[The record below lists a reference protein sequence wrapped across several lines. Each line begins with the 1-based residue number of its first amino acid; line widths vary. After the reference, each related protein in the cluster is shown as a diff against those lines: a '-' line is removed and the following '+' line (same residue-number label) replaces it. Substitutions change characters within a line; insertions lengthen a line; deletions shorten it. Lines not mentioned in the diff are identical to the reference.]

1 MKIVLGN
8 QYYDYRRIYVKFT
21 HRILVMKQ
29 KPRHQ
34 TKNIFEHQIKHMG
47 TFTSGVYAFIIGSVL
62 LTVDYYVD
70 FGLKFKINEVEIYNR
85 LIPVSTTLISIL
97 IGISLTTFSVI
108 FVVMQLASSQ
118 FSPRILRH
126 FLSNNIKMQKFIG
139 LFVGTIA
146 LCILPQLASVFYQT
160 SFLLTLLTGS
170 LFAFYCLI
178 WSYPNMITYLSKN
191 MNISSITN
199 QIKSEM
205 IQEINVL
212 YQENWSVGKN
222 LLYKRSKINPDKF
235 QIKIV
240 SPFETGYL
248 DSVNYRKLEKVTEY
262 ILNSDVG
269 LFFENAYQKPIV
281 GEFIMKDTT
290 VLLVLVFSAEIN
302 QDQVNSLK
310 KEVGTIVSNTFKVKM
325 FRSHTQDVNFGVR
338 KLVDI
343 AIKAISPA
351 VNDPTTCLNCIDQIG
366 EIAKELA
373 IREFPTTDSR
383 TLGSKKIQVNEFNF
397 EEFIDFCYD
406 QIFQWGKEDPTV
418 VKRIIRSIRVILP
431 LVENPFNLKI
441 LIQQVEEMDLL
452 DIYNLSQYQKG
463 KLKISKEKLITI
475 ENELSRFRQ
484 KAKLHIKTL
493 ELKGVLGH
501 YEMNH
506 YSDNL
511 EITNAEI
518 EAIKYLKAY
527 KILDESIY
535 ENGNE
540 LI

>member
-1 MKIVLGN
+1 M
-8 QYYDYRRIYVKFT
+8 T
-21 HRILVMKQ
+21 Q
-29 KPRHQ
+29 KLRHQ
-34 TKNIFEHQIKHMG
+34 IKNIFEHQIKHIA
-47 TFTSGVYAFIIGSVL
+47 TFTSGIYAFIIGSVL
-62 LTVDYYVD
+62 LTVDYYID
-70 FGLKFKINEVEIYNR
+70 FGLKFKINEVAIYNR
-85 LIPVSTTLISIL
+85 LISVSNILISIL

-126 FLSNNIKMQKFIG
+126 FLGNDIKTQKFIG
-139 LFVGTIA
+139 LFIGTIS
-146 LCILPQLASVFYQT
+146 LCIVPQLASVFFYQT
-160 SFLLTLLTGS
+160 PFLFTLSIGSF
-170 LFAFYCLI
+170 FAFYCLI
-178 WSYPNMITYLSKN
+178 WSYPNMIAYLSVN
-191 MNISSITN
+191 MNVSTITN
-199 QIKSEM
+199 RIKAEM
-205 IQEINVL
+205 IEEINVL
-212 YQENWSVGKN
+212 YQENWSVGKK

-248 DSVNYRKLEKVTEY
+248 DSVNYKKLGRLTEN
-262 ILNSDVG
+262 IINSDVE

-290 VLLVLVFSAEIN
+290 VLLTLVFSKEVTSN
-302 QDQVNSLK
+302 QTNSLK
-310 KEVGTIVSNTFKVKM
+310 KEFEEIVKKTFKVKL

-373 IREFPTTDSR
+373 IREFPSTDAR
-383 TLGSKKIQVNEFNF
+383 TLGVKKIQVNEFNF
-397 EEFIDFCYD
+397 DEFIDFCFD

-418 VKRIIRSIRVILP
+418 VKRIIRAISAILP

-441 LIQQVEEMDLL
+441 LIQEVEEMDLL
-452 DIYNLSQYQKG
+452 EIYNLSQYKKG
-463 KLKISKEKLITI
+463 KLKISKEKLITV
-475 ENELSRFRQ
+475 EKELSRFRR
-484 KAKLHIKTL
+484 KAKLQIKAL

-501 YEMNH
+501 YETNH

-511 EITNAEI
+511 EIINAEI
-518 EAIKYLKAY
+518 EAVKYLKAY
-527 KILDESIY
+527 VVFD
-535 ENGNE
+535 
-540 LI
+540 

>member
-1 MKIVLGN
+1 
-8 QYYDYRRIYVKFT
+8 
-21 HRILVMKQ
+21 MKQ
-29 KPRHQ
+29 KLSHQ
-34 TKNIFEHQIKHMG
+34 IKNIFEHQIKYVA
-47 TFTSGVYAFIIGSVL
+47 TFTSGIYAFIFGSVL
-62 LTVDYYVD
+62 LTVDYYID
-70 FGLKFKINEVEIYNR
+70 FGLKFKINEIDIYNR
-85 LIPVSTTLISIL
+85 LISVSNVLISIL

-126 FLSNNIKMQKFIG
+126 FLGNDIKMQKIIG
-139 LFVGTIA
+139 LFIGTIS
-146 LCILPQLASVFYQT
+146 LCILPQLASVFFYQT
-160 SFLLTLLTGS
+160 PFLLTLSIGS
-170 LFAFYCLI
+170 FFAFYCLI
-178 WSYPNMITYLSKN
+178 WSYPNMITYLSVN
-191 MNISSITN
+191 MNVSTITN
-199 QIKSEM
+199 RIKSEM
-205 IQEINVL
+205 IEEINVL
-212 YQENWSVGKN
+212 YQENWSVGKK

-235 QIKIV
+235 QVKIV

-248 DSVNYRKLEKVTEY
+248 DSVNYKKLGRLAEN
-262 ILNSDVG
+262 IINSDVG
-269 LFFENAYQKPIV
+269 LFLENAYQKPIV

-290 VLLVLVFSAEIN
+290 VLLVLVFSEEVT
-302 QDQVNSLK
+302 QDQTNSLK
-310 KEVGTIVSNTFKVKM
+310 EKFEEIVRNTFKVKL

-373 IREFPTTDSR
+373 LREFPSTDSR
-383 TLGSKKIQVNEFNF
+383 TLGTKKIQINEFNF
-397 EEFIDFCYD
+397 DEFIDFCFD

-418 VKRIIRSIRVILP
+418 VKRIIRSIRAIVP

-452 DIYNLSQYQKG
+452 EIYNLSQYKNG
-463 KLKISKEKLITI
+463 KLKISKEKLITV
-475 ENELSRFRQ
+475 EKELSKFRQ
-484 KAKLHIKTL
+484 KAKMQIKTL
-493 ELKGVLGH
+493 ALKGVLDH
-501 YEMNH
+501 YETNH

-511 EITNAEI
+511 EIIGAEM

-527 KILDESIY
+527 AISNKFLK

-540 LI
+540 IL